1 MKETIKKYLRKFN
14 GLREIHEENQSILY
28 EQRRFQLIEHILHD
42 SELGVTNQRYTD
54 HDIIVSLTT
63 YGKRLNDVAFT
74 IESIMQQT
82 MKPNR
87 IILWLED
94 GLKEQHLPE
103 ALKNQMSRGLEID
116 YCKDIRSY
124 KKLIPTLKLYPEA
137 AIITIDDDA
146 LYEYDLLE
154 HLISAYINQPQY
166 IHASRVHRIRIEKNV
181 VQSYKKWNQRI
192 EELGPHR
199 LNFAVGIGGILYP
212 PGILGEGVL
221 NEDVFMDICR
231 YADDIWFYAMAVKM
245 EVLVNKVFTRDSHGQ
260 DYLSNYKVQEY
271 ALSKIN
277 AHGKNLNDSQFRE
290 VFSKYGLFDS
300 ILA

>member
-181 VQSYKKWNQRI
+181 VQSYQKWNQRI
-192 EELGPHR
+192 E
-199 LNFAVGIGGILYP
+199 AVGTFAI
-212 PGILGEGVL
+212 
-221 NEDVFMDICR
+221 
-231 YADDIWFYAMAVKM
+231 
-245 EVLVNKVFTRDSHGQ
+245 
-260 DYLSNYKVQEY
+260 
-271 ALSKIN
+271 
-277 AHGKNLNDSQFRE
+277 FR
-290 VFSKYGLFDS
+290 
-300 ILA
+300 